1 MFTFPAKEVVP
12 VAVVSDARGFVPP
25 TTPPNVDVPAPL
37 TSVNEYGVAPL
48 LSTVELNVIAELLLA
63 VSVVLLNKL
72 TAPEYTWAPD
82 VVIALPRVEA
92 PLTER
97 LEVPEVL
104 ITVLPEAMVRL
115 PTVSAARRSKTPFA
129 PIVSA
134 AADEPKA
141 DAPVT
146 INVPPLMVVPP
157 VYELLPDRVCVP
169 ACKMMLPPVPPIDPL
184 NEALLAAVM
193 VRDLDPKTTEP
204 APAKL
209 LILAPELVP
218 LISKAPVAVT
228 TEESAMD
235 PLPVK
240 VSDPA
245 LIVVAPV

>member
-1 MFTFPAKEVVP
+1 M
-12 VAVVSDARGFVPP
+12 PP
-25 TTPPNVDVPAPL
+25 TTPLNVDAPL
-37 TSVNEYGVAPL
+37 PLTRVNEYGVAPL
-48 LSTVELNVIAELLLA
+48 LSTVELNVMLELLLA

-72 TAPEYTWAPD
+72 TAPEYTWAPE
-82 VVIALPRVEA
+82 VVIALPKVEA

-104 ITVLPEAMVRL
+104 ITVLPEAMVKL
-115 PTVSAARRSKTPFA
+115 PTVSAARRSKTPFEL
-129 PIVSA
+129 IVSA

-169 ACKMMLPPVPPIDPL
+169 ACKTMLPPVPSIEPL
-184 NEALLAAVM
+184 NESLLAAVSDNDCAP
-193 VRDLDPKTTEP
+193 RLTEP

-209 LILAPELVP
+209 LMLAPEPLA
-218 LISKAPVAVT
+218 LISKVPVAAT

-240 VSDPA
+240 VSDPV

>member
-1 MFTFPAKEVVP
+1 MTLPDKEVVP

-25 TTPPNVDVPAPL
+25 TTPPNVDVPDPF

-48 LSTVELNVIAELLLA
+48 LSTVELNVMLELLLA

-72 TAPEYTWAPD
+72 TAPEYTCAPD

-104 ITVLPEAMVRL
+104 ITALPEAMVKL
-115 PTVSAARRSKTPFA
+115 PTVSAARRSKTPFEL
-129 PIVSA
+129 IVSA

-146 INVPPLMVVPP
+146 ISVPPLMVVPP

-169 ACKMMLPPVPPIDPL
+169 ACKTILPPVPPIDPL
-184 NEALLAAVM
+184 NESLLAAVI
-193 VRDLDPKTTEP
+193 VSDLDPKTTEP
-204 APAKL
+204 APARL
-209 LILAPELVP
+209 LMLVP
-218 LISKAPVAVT
+218 EVVALISKAPVAVT

-240 VSDPA
+240 VSDPV